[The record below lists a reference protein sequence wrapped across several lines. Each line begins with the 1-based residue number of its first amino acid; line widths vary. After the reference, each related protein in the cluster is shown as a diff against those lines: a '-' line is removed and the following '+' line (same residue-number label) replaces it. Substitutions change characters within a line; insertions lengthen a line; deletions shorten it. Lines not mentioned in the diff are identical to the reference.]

1 MDDARVPVWPEPGA
15 PAPAVKPPLGPLKIF
30 ADAHDDCPPCEDAAI
45 LEAAEKMRRGLRGAL
60 VGVEQLI
67 ALVTARQAGR
77 GTDVL

>member
-1 MDDARVPVWPEPGA
+1 MADRDLNLIVLPQGGSGLA
-15 PAPAVKPPLGPLKIF
+15 PRPPADPDGLEGG
-30 ADAHDDCPPCEDAAI
+30 CQPCDDAAI